1 MCIRQTL
8 SQLLSIQL
16 QYHSCMN
23 IQARPNFADDF
34 VLSFFKYGRTAAV
47 WSSRLMCLV
56 AALEASICYLSRPAT
71 QSHFQGHIHL
81 RRWIAQ
87 LALPWLAMQVQRPL
101 TRMNTKWILYIFGRM
116 LQRTRANFQ
125 SSSWDCCLPCLVMRK
140 AYQGMQS
147 RAIQPGLR
155 LSNWAKKVMKAID
168 ISLKLKMYLS
178 WSSSTG
184 PVELWEQNLCVWK
197 SAQLLNSAESFE
209 SCNSEEQMYL
219 GDLNPAQIY

>member
-1 MCIRQTL
+1 MMRIRWMGGMVDYPRLPSCPYKITKTKQMGPFAEITSRSCAGIESEEQDVKYMCIRQTL

-34 VLSFFKYGRTAAV
+34 VLSFFKYGRTAVV

-87 LALPWLAMQVQRPL
+87 LALPWLAMPVQRPL
-101 TRMNTKWILYIFGRM
+101 NTKWILSLVGCFKELEPIFN
-116 LQRTRANFQ
+116 RARETAAFH
-125 SSSWDCCLPCLVMRK
+125 
-140 AYQGMQS
+140 A
-147 RAIQPGLR
+147 
-155 LSNWAKKVMKAID
+155 
-168 ISLKLKMYLS
+168 
-178 WSSSTG
+178 
-184 PVELWEQNLCVWK
+184 
-197 SAQLLNSAESFE
+197 
-209 SCNSEEQMYL
+209 
-219 GDLNPAQIY
+219 